1 MRVRRHLIT
10 ISSSARHAGAAALRL
25 AARGFTLIELLV
37 VMVILSILLTVALPR
52 YFGSVEKSK
61 EAVLRD
67 DLMLMR
73 DSIDKYFADT
83 GRYPDA
89 LADLVTKRYL
99 RAVPVDPITESA
111 DSWVIVAPED
121 TTKGAV
127 YDIHSG
133 AQGNALDGKP
143 YGEL

>member
-1 MRVRRHLIT
+1 MVIAVTKRSRDVAAP
-10 ISSSARHAGAAALRL
+10 SARPAP
-25 AARGFTLIELLV
+25 RGFTLIELLV

-61 EAVLRD
+61 ESVLRE

-89 LADLVTKRYL
+89 LADLVAKRYL
-99 RAVPVDPITESA
+99 RAIPADPITESA
-111 DSWVIVAPED
+111 DTWVIVPPED

-127 YDIHSG
+127 YDVHSG

>member
-1 MRVRRHLIT
+1 MNALQLLRMRSRATADRIGT
-10 ISSSARHAGAAALRL
+10 T
-25 AARGFTLIELLV
+25 RGFTLIELLV

-52 YFGSVEKSK
+52 YFGSVEKTK
-61 EAVLRD
+61 ETVLRD

-89 LADLVTKRYL
+89 LADLVAKRYL
-99 RAVPVDPITESA
+99 RSIPVDPITETA
-111 DSWVIVAPED
+111 DSWVIVPPED